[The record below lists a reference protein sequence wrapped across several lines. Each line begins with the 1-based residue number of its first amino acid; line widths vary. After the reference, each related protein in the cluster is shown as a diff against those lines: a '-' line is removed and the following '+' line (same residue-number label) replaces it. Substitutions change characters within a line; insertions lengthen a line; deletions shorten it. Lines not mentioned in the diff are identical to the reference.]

1 MTVSG
6 FLIATVTPFIYAI
19 YFFACALFCVVYY
32 LKATFGPGTGDA
44 LLEIPVSITGNNG
57 YLEFNSQIS
66 SSKIE
71 LVALQVKAGNTEA
84 LKALED
90 TDEYVVDGRR
100 GFKYALDSDADA
112 IQIVAKKTGITTN
125 IEFVL
130 IDLVAVRSDLE
141 TGNIREINVH
151 SFNYTTVAL

>member
-1 MTVSG
+1 M
-6 FLIATVTPFIYAI
+6 
-19 YFFACALFCVVYY
+19 
-32 LKATFGPGTGDA
+32 
-44 LLEIPVSITGNNG
+44 SITGNST
-57 YLEFNSQIS
+57 YLVFNYQIS

-71 LVALQVKAGNTEA
+71 LVVLQVKAGNTEA
-84 LKALED
+84 LKAMEY
-90 TDEYVVDGRR
+90 TDEYVVDGWR

-141 TGNIREINVH
+141 TGKCTISLPQESIRRYV
-151 SFNYTTVAL
+151 VALYGGAEPQGLLWPGPHV